1 MKMTQFEAVNL
12 SGVQKKFGSVT
23 AIDSVDL
30 ALEVG
35 RCVALVGH
43 NGAGKSTL
51 IKILLGL
58 VRPDQGTVF
67 VLGHDPFKGDFR
79 NSRKVIGFLPEQI
92 LFQKNMTGTETLAFY
107 AKLKRLADQDFE
119 KLFTRVGLE
128 GAADRKVGT
137 YSKGMRQKLGM
148 AQALMG
154 APKLLILDEP
164 TTGLDPLARQNIY
177 RIINEEKARGATV
190 LISSHALTELDD
202 RIDQVA
208 IMKAGKIVAVGP
220 IPELR
225 KKLGLCTTVSLKAE
239 PRICSKIKQAF
250 ADRFEIAAPV
260 VHQLKIS
267 CPVQS
272 KVSLLSE
279 IMELGVQISDI
290 ELSEPTLEDV
300 YNTYSGSIVAGG
312 GNG

>member
-1 MKMTQFEAVNL
+1 MKMTRFEAVSL
-12 SGVQKKFGSVT
+12 SGVRKEYGSVT
-23 AIDSVDL
+23 AIANVDL
-30 ALEVG
+30 ALKVG

-58 VRPDQGTVF
+58 VRPDKGTVS
-67 VLGHDPFKGDFR
+67 VLGHDPFKANFR
-79 NSRKVIGFLPEQI
+79 NARKMIGFLPEQV

-107 AKLKRLADQDFE
+107 AKLKRLTDLNFE
-119 KLFTRVGLE
+119 ELFDRVGLD

-154 APKLLILDEP
+154 EPKLLILDEP

-202 RIDQVA
+202 RIDQIA
-208 IMKAGKIVAVGP
+208 IMKAGNIVAAGP

-225 KKLGLCTTVSLKAE
+225 QKLGLCATVSLIAKSG
-239 PRICSKIKQAF
+239 ICSKIEQAL
-250 ADRFEIAAPV
+250 AERFQVVRPV
-260 VHQLKIS
+260 AHQLKIS
-267 CPVQS
+267 CPVQA

-279 IMELGVQISDI
+279 IMALGVQISDL

-300 YNTYSGSIVAGG
+300 YNTYSRSIVAGG
-312 GNG
+312 EDD